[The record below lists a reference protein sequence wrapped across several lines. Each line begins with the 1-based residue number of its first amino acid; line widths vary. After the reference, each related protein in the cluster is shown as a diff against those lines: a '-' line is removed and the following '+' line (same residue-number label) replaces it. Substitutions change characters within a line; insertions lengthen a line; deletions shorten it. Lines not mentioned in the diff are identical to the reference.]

1 MGLIRHFFAGDWD
14 TRLPWLHFASCAL
27 ILLACFVASRAL
39 IRFRSKRKHVTY
51 PRLFIPSCVFIL
63 ACATA
68 QVVGIVTP
76 WMPLNP
82 LDGYIE
88 AIAALAS
95 AIACAMLMRAVPNAL
110 QLASRA
116 ELQSETARR
125 SQAEQQLR
133 QLNSQLD
140 DLVKER
146 TARIERYSQSLER
159 VAYIASHDL
168 REPLHTVHT
177 YTELLDH
184 SLQGKLEEDEKNL
197 VDFILS
203 GSRRMQTLIDDL
215 LEYTRVVRT
224 ANIEANTAEPVSLQE
239 AVQGA
244 ISILEDSIRQSE
256 SDIRVEARLPAVSA
270 QLAPV
275 RQVFQNLI
283 GNAIKYRRPGVPN
296 RIEILAQIGGSMCT
310 VTVRDNG
317 IGLDMRYAASIFEAF
332 KRLHGPDVPGS
343 GVGLALCKSIVES
356 FGGTIWVD
364 SDGPGTGSCFHFTLR
379 LDNPVLD
386 DCAVN
391 EMARVPLTPS
401 ISGVTLPVRM

>member
-1 MGLIRHFFAGDWD
+1 VDLIRHFFPGDWD
-14 TRLPWLHFASCAL
+14 TRLLWLH
-27 ILLACFVASRAL
+27 VASGVLIVVACLVVSQAL
-39 IRFRSKRKHVTY
+39 IRFRSKHKDVAY

-76 WMPLNP
+76 WMPRNS
-82 LDGYIE
+82 LDVSIE

-95 AIACAMLMRAVPNAL
+95 AIACATLLRAVPKVL
-110 QLASRA
+110 QLTNRV
-116 ELQSETARR
+116 ELQSETVRR

-133 QLNSQLD
+133 HLNSQLD
-140 DLVKER
+140 NLVKER
-146 TARIERYSQSLER
+146 TARIERYNQSLER

-184 SLQGKLEEDEKNL
+184 SLQGKLQEDEKNL

-203 GSRRMQTLIDDL
+203 GSRRMQALIDDL

-224 ANIEANTAEPVSLQE
+224 ANVGDNRSEPVSLQE
-239 AVQGA
+239 AVQSA
-244 ISILEDSIRQSE
+244 ISILEDSIRQCDI
-256 SDIRVEARLPAVSA
+256 DIRIEAELPAVSA

-283 GNAIKYRRPGVPN
+283 GNAIKYRRLDIAS
-296 RIEILAQIGGSMCT
+296 RIQILAQVGGSMCT

-317 IGLDMRYAASIFEAF
+317 IGLDMRYATSIFEAF
-332 KRLHGPDVPGS
+332 RRLHGPDVPGS

-356 FGGTIWVD
+356 FGGTIWVN
-364 SDGPGTGSCFHFTLR
+364 SDGPGTGSQFQF
-379 LDNPVLD
+379 
-386 DCAVN
+386 
-391 EMARVPLTPS
+391 
-401 ISGVTLPVRM
+401 TLPVDNAALCEVEPEPQVGNFCTHPGILE